1 MGQPAALAY
10 SDGLILGRYRALRP
24 LGSGG
29 HGSVW
34 LARDERSGRDV
45 ALKVV
50 PREGKA
56 GTRAE
61 REALA
66 VARLRSRYCARVY
79 AVERDDGHVY
89 VAYEYLPGKTLREA
103 IRAGDLNDAAAVE
116 AAAQLL
122 DALAHAH
129 HRGIVHRDV
138 KPANI
143 LLVEGPDISLRL
155 LDFGLAQLGD
165 ADALTATG
173 DVPGTLAYIAPERLS
188 GEQATGAADVW
199 AAGVILWEMLAGYQP
214 FWSGSPVE
222 TARLIA
228 AGPPPLAKLR
238 PDLPRRLAAAVDRA
252 VAVDPR
258 RRPSP
263 KRLAVELRA
272 GLDER
277 IQRRR
282 RSHSVSRR
290 ALVERAPH
298 AGLAA
303 AFSAGVATLFPFYPS
318 GSALPLA
325 AAAAVACL
333 AVPRA
338 GFALAL
344 ALALLPLG
352 DVSLG
357 LAALYAVAALGW
369 LALSWN
375 DARRGF
381 LFAAGPLLALT
392 GLLPLAALAGAGAA
406 GAFRRAAQAGAAVL
420 AAALVAGVRGAPLPF
435 TGEQPPLGL
444 GIAGSDSPVAVA
456 GALWRALA
464 AQPAIGVEAALL
476 AATAAAL
483 PLLRRSG
490 PAGIAV
496 LACVLP
502 VAMLLGPP
510 VLGAGG
516 VEAPALLGGV
526 AALAAAV
533 AAPALFA
540 RLRCRAGQPSRLQ

>member
-1 MGQPAALAY
+1 MGQAAALAH
-10 SDGLILGRYRALRP
+10 SEGLILGRYRALRP

-34 LARDERSGRDV
+34 LARDERDGREV
-45 ALKVV
+45 ALKIV

-56 GTRAE
+56 GVRAE

-79 AVERDDGHVY
+79 AVERDDRHVY

-103 IRAGDLNDAAAVE
+103 ARAGELDDAAAVE

-138 KPANI
+138 KPANV
-143 LLVEGPDISLRL
+143 LLVAGPGISLRL

-199 AAGVILWEMLAGYQP
+199 AAAVILWELLAGYQP

-228 AGPPPLAKLR
+228 AGPPPLAKVR
-238 PDLPRRLAAAVDRA
+238 PDLPRRLAVAVDRA
-252 VAVDPR
+252 VSVDPR
-258 RRPSP
+258 RRPDP
-263 KRLAVELRA
+263 RRLAAEIRA
-272 GLDER
+272 SLEER
-277 IQRRR
+277 AER
-282 RSHSVSRR
+282 RSRRPAVSRR
-290 ALVERAPH
+290 VVLERAPH
-298 AGLAA
+298 AALAA
-303 AFSAGVATLFPFYPS
+303 AAIAGLATWFPFYPP
-318 GSALPLA
+318 GSSLPLA
-325 AAAAVACL
+325 VVTALACL
-333 AVPRA
+333 ALPRA
-338 GFALAL
+338 GLIAAL

-357 LAALYAVAALGW
+357 LAVVYAAVALGW
-369 LALSWN
+369 LALCWH
-375 DARRGF
+375 DARRGL
-381 LFAAGPLLALT
+381 LFVAGPLLALV
-392 GLLPLAALAGAGAA
+392 GLLPLVALPAAWASGAA
-406 GAFRRAAQAGAAVL
+406 RRAAQCGGAVL
-420 AAALVAGVRGAPLPF
+420 AAALVAGLRGAPLPF
-435 TGEQPPLGL
+435 TGEPPPLGL

-464 AQPAIGVEAALL
+464 AQPAIGIEAALL
-476 AATAAAL
+476 AAAAAAL
-483 PLLRRSG
+483 PLVRRHG
-490 PAGIAV
+490 LAGAAA
-496 LACVLP
+496 LACLLP
-502 VAMLLGPP
+502 GALLLGPP
-510 VLGAGG
+510 LLGAGR
-516 VEAPALLGGV
+516 VAAPALLGG
-526 AALAAAV
+526 AALLVAVV
-533 AAPALFA
+533 AAPAATAWL
-540 RLRCRAGQPSRLQ
+540 RAGAGRAPRLQ